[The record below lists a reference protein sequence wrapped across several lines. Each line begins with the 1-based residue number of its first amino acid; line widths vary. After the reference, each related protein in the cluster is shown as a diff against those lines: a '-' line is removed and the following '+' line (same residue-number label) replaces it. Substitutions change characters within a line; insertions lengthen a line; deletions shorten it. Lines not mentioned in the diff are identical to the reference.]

1 VHRKA
6 RFLGRARAYI
16 SRIFHAHLSRSL
28 LLDVIIVV
36 IIIVITT
43 TPGKWISVMWTET
56 GVWYDAEVLSIDVN
70 NRQAQLW
77 YPSDDAEDE
86 ALGEKEDINIEE
98 AILDDEVS
106 WPTDE
111 SKMRVTSEEAQK
123 NAKRLKKERQ
133 KEKKSGGGA
142 SAASGKRLEQERREM
157 QQKRDNVAKKFEES
171 LNVAKAEEE
180 AIGVTANAV
189 ENALNPS
196 EIAIG
201 IERALFERCGRDT
214 GKEYGVHAR
223 SLMFNLRDPQN
234 PTLRARVLHENVSA
248 ETLVKMTPAELAN
261 KELIEWRKKREEKI
275 GEDAFLKGVPLE
287 MIKVEKDGKGVSVH
301 IKSKEEIEKE
311 ERGVET
317 EGNTPA
323 ATPRVVPVGGNSNN
337 NNSGS
342 KDDDDDNPFASSEK
356 EKTRLEKEDEKEEGE
371 EEEKDDDDGEDDSAK
386 EDFISFDAYQREEE
400 GDEEEGDDEEEE
412 EEEEEEE
419 MERNAPATSKEK
431 NTAEDDDDDDDG
443 NEPGEIRPLEIG
455 DWSGHVYVKG
465 IDSLPAVALHFS
477 PVGGELALLDKLLP
491 DSSTLEIK
499 GRVSLKDAEA
509 FVRQIARQS
518 NSRAVTI
525 AEVET
530 CMVNDKKQDAS
541 LLALAKHYEEK
552 GRAGV
557 SDDKEK
563 KIEVYVFPRKSEE
576 AMRLLKHMRAP
587 GIVIRTEN
595 KKSGL
600 IVAVI
605 HKKGIGRNFKVIEA
619 KAEKKRK
626 EAKMKQL
633 EIERAKKMKLLEAER
648 LREAENYS
656 PPDDGTSDFDE
667 EFSEDDAEDRQE
679 EEPRKPPPPPPK
691 RVVTNNFGRGLTQTL
706 VQPPPAPVVQQQQQ
720 QQQAPPPPP
729 LVMAA
734 APQLHRQAPPP
745 PPPVVAAAP
754 PPQQQHRQAPPPP
767 PRNAVVVPP
776 PPTQL
781 RVPPPP
787 PIVHVPPPPPSNTN
801 VGGDISQL
809 LSSVS
814 KFLPPQQQ
822 QQQQQQRAPPPP
834 PRR

>member
-1 VHRKA
+1 
-6 RFLGRARAYI
+6 
-16 SRIFHAHLSRSL
+16 
-28 LLDVIIVV
+28 
-36 IIIVITT
+36 
-43 TPGKWISVMWTET
+43 MWTET
-56 GVWYDAEVLSIDVN
+56 GVWYDAEVLTINVN
-70 NRQAQLW
+70 TRQAQLW
-77 YPSDDAEDE
+77 YPSDEAEDE

-106 WPTDE
+106 WPLDE
-111 SKMRVTSEEAQK
+111 TKMRVTSEEARES
-123 NAKRLKKERQ
+123 AKRLKRERDKQ
-133 KEKKSGGGA
+133 REKKNNVGGA
-142 SAASGKRLEQERREM
+142 AGKRMEREKREI

-196 EIAIG
+196 EIAVG

-323 ATPRVVPVGGNSNN
+323 TTPRVVPVGGNSNN
-337 NNSGS
+337 NNK
-342 KDDDDDNPFASSEK
+342 KDDNGSFSKDDDNPFAASK
-356 EKTRLEKEDEKEEGE
+356 
-371 EEEKDDDDGEDDSAK
+371 EEEKERLDKEEDDEGEAGDVDDGDDAAK
-386 EDFISFDAYQREEE
+386 EDFISFDAYQRGEEK
-400 GDEEEGDDEEEE
+400 DEEDDEEEE
-412 EEEEEEE
+412 EEEEKE
-419 MERNAPATSKEK
+419 MEQNAPATSKER
-431 NTAEDDDDDDDG
+431 NDVEDDDDD
-443 NEPGEIRPLEIG
+443 NEPGEIRALEIG

-509 FVRQIARQS
+509 FVRQISRQS

-541 LLALAKHYEEK
+541 LLALAKHYEDK

-563 KIEVYVFPRKSEE
+563 KIEVYVFPRKSDE

-600 IVAVI
+600 LVAVI

-633 EIERAKKMKLLEAER
+633 ENERVKKMKLLEAER

-667 EFSEDDAEDRQE
+667 EFSEDDAEE
-679 EEPRKPPPPPPK
+679 EEEEEARKPPPPPPK
-691 RVVTNNFGRGLTQTL
+691 RAVTNNFGRGLTQTL
-706 VQPPPAPVVQQQQQ
+706 VQPPPAPVVQQQ
-720 QQQAPPPPP
+720 APPPPP
-729 LVMAA
+729 PVTVV

-745 PPPVVAAAP
+745 PPVVSAAP
-754 PPQQQHRQAPPPP
+754 QQHHRQAPPPP
-767 PRNAVVVPP
+767 PPPNVVVVPP
-776 PPTQL
+776 PPPQL
-781 RVPPPP
+781 RVPPPPP
-787 PIVHVPPPPPSNTN
+787 PIVHVPPPPPNNTDKIN
-801 VGGDISQL
+801 GGDINQL

-814 KFLPPQQQ
+814 KFLPPQ
-822 QQQQQQRAPPPP
+822 RAPPPP
-834 PRR
+834 PPR

>member
-1 VHRKA
+1 
-6 RFLGRARAYI
+6 
-16 SRIFHAHLSRSL
+16 
-28 LLDVIIVV
+28 
-36 IIIVITT
+36 
-43 TPGKWISVMWTET
+43 M
-56 GVWYDAEVLSIDVN
+56 
-70 NRQAQLW
+70 
-77 YPSDDAEDE
+77 
-86 ALGEKEDINIEE
+86 
-98 AILDDEVS
+98 
-106 WPTDE
+106 
-111 SKMRVTSEEAQK
+111 
-123 NAKRLKKERQ
+123 
-133 KEKKSGGGA
+133 
-142 SAASGKRLEQERREM
+142 
-157 QQKRDNVAKKFEES
+157 
-171 LNVAKAEEE
+171 
-180 AIGVTANAV
+180 

-196 EIAIG
+196 EIAVG

-323 ATPRVVPVGGNSNN
+323 TTPRVVPVGGNSNN
-337 NNSGS
+337 NNK
-342 KDDDDDNPFASSEK
+342 KDDNGSFSKEDDNPFAASK
-356 EKTRLEKEDEKEEGE
+356 
-371 EEEKDDDDGEDDSAK
+371 EEEKERLDKEEDDEGEPGDDDDGDDAAK
-386 EDFISFDAYQREEE
+386 EDFISFDAYQRGEEK
-400 GDEEEGDDEEEE
+400 DEEDDEEEE
-412 EEEEEEE
+412 EEEKE
-419 MERNAPATSKEK
+419 MEQNAPATSKER
-431 NTAEDDDDDDDG
+431 NDVEDDDDD

-509 FVRQIARQS
+509 FVRQISRQS

-541 LLALAKHYEEK
+541 LLALAKHYEDK

-563 KIEVYVFPRKSEE
+563 KIEVYVFPRKSDE

-600 IVAVI
+600 LVAVI

-633 EIERAKKMKLLEAER
+633 ENERVKKMKLLEAER

-667 EFSEDDAEDRQE
+667 EFSEDDAEE
-679 EEPRKPPPPPPK
+679 EEEEARKPPPPPPK
-691 RVVTNNFGRGLTQTL
+691 RAVTNNFGRGLTQTL
-706 VQPPPAPVVQQQQQ
+706 VQPPPAPVVQQQ
-720 QQQAPPPPP
+720 APPPPP
-729 LVMAA
+729 PVTVV

-745 PPPVVAAAP
+745 PPVVSAAP
-754 PPQQQHRQAPPPP
+754 QQHHRQAPPPP
-767 PRNAVVVPP
+767 PPPNVVVVPP
-776 PPTQL
+776 PPPQL
-781 RVPPPP
+781 RVPPPPP
-787 PIVHVPPPPPSNTN
+787 PIVHVPPPPPNNTDKIN
-801 VGGDISQL
+801 GGDINQL

-814 KFLPPQQQ
+814 KFLPPQ
-822 QQQQQQRAPPPP
+822 RAPPPP
-834 PRR
+834 PPR